1 LCTNAVEQEKQ
12 LKNASLVANTVMLFN
27 VAELTRVL
35 SDMARDGHPVT
46 PELVASSSPYGR
58 WHILRF
64 GQYALDM
71 TDLPGP
77 LDPQPPAFEQA
88 L

>member
-1 LCTNAVEQEKQ
+1 MCTNAVEQEKQ
-12 LKNASLVANTVMLFN
+12 LKNASLVTNMVMLFN
-27 VAELTRVL
+27 VAGLTRIL

-46 PELVASSSPYGR
+46 PELVASSRPYGYR
-58 WHILRF
+58 HILRF
-64 GQYALDM
+64 RQYVLDM

-77 LDPQPPAFEQA
+77 LDPQSLDFEHA